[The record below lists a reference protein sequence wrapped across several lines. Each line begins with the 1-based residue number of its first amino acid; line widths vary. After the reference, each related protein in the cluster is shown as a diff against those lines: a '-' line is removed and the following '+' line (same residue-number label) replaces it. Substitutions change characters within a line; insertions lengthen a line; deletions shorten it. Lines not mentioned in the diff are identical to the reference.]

1 MAKMILPQPDAL
13 HALMDSAGRIA
24 VRVTPN
30 AKTDAIV
37 IDEGQVKVRVTAVP
51 EDGKAN
57 KAVIA
62 LMAKA
67 LGVSKSSVV
76 IVRGETSR
84 EKLLQIT

>member
-1 MAKMILPQPDAL
+1 MAKAPLPAEQDLRAL
-13 HALMDSAGRIA
+13 VDETGRLA

-37 IDEGQVKVRVTAVP
+37 IDEAQVKVRVTVVP

-62 LMAKA
+62 LVAKA
-67 LGVSKSSVV
+67 LGVSKSSVT

-84 EKLLQIT
+84 EKVLQIT

>member
-1 MAKMILPQPDAL
+1 MAKTPFPAEQDLRAL
-13 HALMDSAGRIA
+13 ANEAGRLP

-30 AKTDAIV
+30 AKADAIV
-37 IDEGQVKVRVTAVP
+37 IDEGQVKVRVTVVP

-62 LMAKA
+62 LIAKA
-67 LGVSKSSVV
+67 LGVSKSSIS